1 MVDPRRLRAA
11 VNLLFRIVDLALEAD
26 RRHVVLKL
34 RAELARERV
43 ERAALRAEQ
52 ARLALEEYEDG
63 LRVVAQ
69 ARRDCL

>member
-1 MVDPRRLRAA
+1 MNILYRL
-11 VNLLFRIVDLALEAD
+11 VDLALEAD
-26 RRHVVLKL
+26 RRHVLLKL
-34 RAELARERV
+34 RAELARERG

>member
-1 MVDPRRLRAA
+1 MGFRRGRAA
-11 VNLLFRIVDLALEAD
+11 VNILLRIVDLAIEAD

>member
-1 MVDPRRLRAA
+1 M
-11 VNLLFRIVDLALEAD
+11 NLLFRIVDLALEAD
-26 RRHVVLKL
+26 RRLVLLKL

-52 ARLALEEYEDG
+52 ARLALQEYEDG
-63 LRVVAQ
+63 LRVVQQ

>member
-1 MVDPRRLRAA
+1 M
-11 VNLLFRIVDLALEAD
+11 NILLRIVDLALEAD
-26 RRHVVLKL
+26 RRHVLLKL

-63 LRVVAQ
+63 LRVVSQ

>member
-1 MVDPRRLRAA
+1 MK
-11 VNLLFRIVDLALEAD
+11 LLFRIVDLALEAD
-26 RRHVVLKL
+26 RRHVLLKL

-52 ARLALEEYEDG
+52 ARLALQEYEDG

>member
-1 MVDPRRLRAA
+1 MNILYRL
-11 VNLLFRIVDLALEAD
+11 VDLALKAD
-26 RRHVVLKL
+26 RRLVLLKL

-43 ERAALRAEQ
+43 ERAALQAEQ
-52 ARLALEEYEDG
+52 ARLALQEYEDG

>member
-1 MVDPRRLRAA
+1 MNILYRL
-11 VNLLFRIVDLALEAD
+11 FDLALEAD
-26 RRHVVLKL
+26 RRHVLLKL

-52 ARLALEEYEDG
+52 ARLALQEYEDG
-63 LRVVAQ
+63 LRVMEQ

>member
-1 MVDPRRLRAA
+1 M
-11 VNLLFRIVDLALEAD
+11 NLLFRIVDLALDAD
-26 RRHVVLKL
+26 RRHVLLKL
-34 RAELARERV
+34 RAEIARERV

-52 ARLALEEYEDG
+52 ARLALQEYEDG

>member
-1 MVDPRRLRAA
+1 MNILYRL
-11 VNLLFRIVDLALEAD
+11 VDLALEAD
-26 RRHVVLKL
+26 RRHVLLKL

-52 ARLALEEYEDG
+52 ARLALQEYEDG
-63 LRVVAQ
+63 LRVMQQ

>member
-1 MVDPRRLRAA
+1 MGARRWRAA
-11 VNLLFRIVDLALEAD
+11 VNILLRIVDLALEAD
-26 RRHVVLKL
+26 RRHVLLKL